1 MFDFV
6 YETLNQMAFF
16 VDFSVMGDGNCPGTL
31 RGNHRLT
38 TSPGNEGAQF
48 VRIIG
53 LVSQHLAEG
62 KALEKINGLRDV
74 GRLTGRENEAQRIAK
89 PVDKDVDFAAQPSAR
104 ASDGLILSPPFAP
117 AAC

>member
-1 MFDFV
+1 
-6 YETLNQMAFF
+6 MAFL
-16 VDFSVMGDGNCPGTL
+16 VDFSVMGDGNDPGTL

-38 TSPGNEGAQF
+38 TSLANEGAQF